1 MKSAVACKVD
11 ILKSIKAGLCTGFFI
26 IKNRKCNAETS
37 AVEVLT
43 ALFIT
48 DCLYSESNESLSD
61 NGS

>member
-1 MKSAVACKVD
+1 MKSAVAYKVD

-26 IKNRKCNAETS
+26 IKNHKWNTETS
-37 AVEVLT
+37 AVEILT

-48 DCLYSESNESLSD
+48 DCLYSESNKSLSD

>member
-1 MKSAVACKVD
+1 MKSAVVCKVD
-11 ILKSIKAGLCTGFFI
+11 ILKLIKAGLCTGFFI
-26 IKNRKCNAETS
+26 IKNYKWNAETS

-48 DCLYSESNESLSD
+48 DRLYSEGNESLSD